1 METAKTIEKIIE
13 LAAAFGWNELPSKN
27 PYMISFIHGDFP
39 NHRINVY
46 FTKMTVQVQR
56 LDLDRS
62 GGAIYKDVTMAK
74 LEEIFEQFAEQE

>member
-1 METAKTIEKIIE
+1 MNTIGEIKIIE
-13 LAAAFGWNELPSKN
+13 LAEAFGWQQIISKN
-27 PYMISFIHGDFP
+27 PYMISFIHRDFP

-56 LDLDRS
+56 LDQDRS

-74 LEEIFEQFAEQE
+74 LEEIFEDFAEKE